1 MLDEFAR
8 LALEDE
14 VEYMDTSETPWYW
27 YYKAKCGVWHRV
39 EVIFI
44 YYKGLMFI
52 CSWLPL
58 KYIKTVCFRMTQR
71 ISCQVMIW
79 RDITSETPKGLLT

>member
-44 YYKGLMFI
+44 YYKGLIYVHLQLVAFNI
-52 CSWLPL
+52 
-58 KYIKTVCFRMTQR
+58 Y
-71 ISCQVMIW
+71 
-79 RDITSETPKGLLT
+79 